1 MKAVRARRVKGYSG
15 VSPRGASRRQG
26 RQELSPEAKGRIRK
40 LLGLVVLVG
49 LLAGAYHFG
58 STAVGPWLQRPVAS
72 VAVEGEF
79 RYLPKERVMTVIS
92 TQITTDFLQLDLAI
106 LKRVLEQEPWIERA
120 ALARR
125 WPDTLQVRIYE
136 QQPIARWG
144 DTGFLNFR
152 GEVIELDSNAMLQ
165 DLPWLHGSDSEA
177 IEIMQRYQDLA
188 KLLRSRGM
196 DIAKLASDGKRAWR
210 MTLGNGVEIAIG
222 RDQVMEKVQ
231 RFVRVYDLHLQ
242 ESWAEVQA
250 IDVRYSNGVAVRWRP
265 EGAAGADN

>member
-1 MKAVRARRVKGYSG
+1 
-15 VSPRGASRRQG
+15 
-26 RQELSPEAKGRIRK
+26 
-40 LLGLVVLVG
+40 
-49 LLAGAYHFG
+49 
-58 STAVGPWLQRPVAS
+58 
-72 VAVEGEF
+72 
-79 RYLPKERVMTVIS
+79 
-92 TQITTDFLQLDLAI
+92 
-106 LKRVLEQEPWIERA
+106 
-120 ALARR
+120 
-125 WPDTLQVRIYE
+125 
-136 QQPIARWG
+136 
-144 DTGFLNFR
+144 
-152 GEVIELDSNAMLQ
+152 
-165 DLPWLHGSDSEA
+165 
-177 IEIMQRYQDLA
+177 MQRYQDLA